1 MRIERSRNPRM
12 QLAIKCNALEHYVS
26 RSNRYCT
33 VKGLLKTS
41 EEHESRTLRSLL
53 KCQHCSNKTAWR
65 KLVPSP
71 GETARL
77 QCFLPAPEI
86 LYTSLL
92 GKQNCFPFK
101 FCFNRNF
108 SFFHNI
114 NWISASSSSNLTDF
128 KYLVRLESINEC
140 ISKSFDIARNAS
152 PLASQFIFIFKT
164 NASGKHVE
172 YI

>member
-12 QLAIKCNALEHYVS
+12 QLAIKCNALEHDVS

-41 EEHESRTLRSLL
+41 EEHESGTLRSLL

-92 GKQNCFPFK
+92 GKQNCFQVLFQQ
-101 FCFNRNF
+101 NL
-108 SFFHNI
+108 SFFSSTLIGFLHHLRPISPISNI
-114 NWISASSSSNLTDF
+114 WLGLSQSTNVF
-128 KYLVRLESINEC
+128 P
-140 ISKSFDIARNAS
+140 S
-152 PLASQFIFIFKT
+152 PLTLLLRHPLLASRFIFIFKT
-164 NASGKHVE
+164 NASRKHVE